1 MAGRRRSA
9 IVVVTTHRLVHSAYG
24 DKRGADSG
32 ASYMKKLLAVVL
44 VLIAV
49 LAAYFG
55 LPLTSVAVLTVTLTD
70 QNGGKITADA
80 SATYLDGGGN
90 AIVTIAF
97 GLPSWDNNLHWW
109 AHSRHPAS
117 RLRPEDAKRAV
128 SVRIEAKGC
137 ETVTI
142 PVSLERSYEPP
153 SPMPHGGGAAYF
165 IYRFNG
171 SVVLRC
177 G

>member
-1 MAGRRRSA
+1 MN
-9 IVVVTTHRLVHSAYG
+9 
-24 DKRGADSG
+24 KF
-32 ASYMKKLLAVVL
+32 LAALL
-44 VLIAV
+44 VLIAGAV
-49 LAAYFG
+49 AFFS

-80 SATYLDGGGN
+80 TATYLDGGGN

-109 AHSRHPAS
+109 SHSRHPAS
-117 RLRPEDAKRAV
+117 RLRPEDAKRAA

-165 IYRFNG
+165 IYRFERA
-171 SVVLRC
+171 VVVRC

>member
-1 MAGRRRSA
+1 MN
-9 IVVVTTHRLVHSAYG
+9 
-24 DKRGADSG
+24 KF
-32 ASYMKKLLAVVL
+32 LAALL
-44 VLIAV
+44 VLIAGAV
-49 LAAYFG
+49 AFFS

-80 SATYLDGGGN
+80 TATYLDGGGN

-117 RLRPEDAKRAV
+117 RLRPEDAKRAASV
-128 SVRIEAKGC
+128 SIEAKGC

-165 IYRFNG
+165 IYRFERA
-171 SVVLRC
+171 VVVRC

>member
-1 MAGRRRSA
+1 MN
-9 IVVVTTHRLVHSAYG
+9 
-24 DKRGADSG
+24 KF
-32 ASYMKKLLAVVL
+32 LAALL
-44 VLIAV
+44 VLIAGAV
-49 LAAYFG
+49 AFFS

-80 SATYLDGGGN
+80 TATYLDGGGN

-117 RLRPEDAKRAV
+117 RLRPEDAKRAA

-165 IYRFNG
+165 IYRFERA
-171 SVVLRC
+171 VVLRC

>member
-1 MAGRRRSA
+1 
-9 IVVVTTHRLVHSAYG
+9 
-24 DKRGADSG
+24 
-32 ASYMKKLLAVVL
+32 MKKLLAALL
-44 VLIAV
+44 VLIA
-49 LAAYFG
+49 ASIAYVS
-55 LPLTSVAVLTVTLTD
+55 LPLISVAVLTVTLTD

-80 SATYLDGGGN
+80 TATYLDGGGK

-109 AHSRHPAS
+109 SHSRHAES
-117 RLRPEDAKRAV
+117 KLRPDDAKRAV

-142 PVSLERSYEPP
+142 PVNLERSYEPP

-165 IYRFNG
+165 IYRFDR
-171 SVVLRC
+171 SVVLQC

>member
-1 MAGRRRSA
+1 MN
-9 IVVVTTHRLVHSAYG
+9 
-24 DKRGADSG
+24 KF
-32 ASYMKKLLAVVL
+32 LAALL
-44 VLIAV
+44 VLIAGAV
-49 LAAYFG
+49 AFFS

-80 SATYLDGGGN
+80 TATYLDGGGN

-109 AHSRHPAS
+109 SHSRHPAS
-117 RLRPEDAKRAV
+117 RLRPEDAKRAASV
-128 SVRIEAKGC
+128 SIEAKGC

-165 IYRFNG
+165 IYRFERA
-171 SVVLRC
+171 VVVRC